1 MSLESSFMSSS
12 SISSIAGLRQPA
24 QFNFIDVTDWPA
36 WRDEFEDY
44 LYASGTQDKPGEVK
58 VRTLLYCMGRKAR
71 EILRTFNLSEEETK
85 DYGIVLEKFN
95 AHFTHS
101 RNTVYETANFSRRQ
115 QNLGETVDAYLVELH
130 KLAEKCD
137 FGLTKERMIRD
148 RFVVGLIDTKL
159 SQSLQMDSSLT
170 LQSALTKARLKE
182 AVVKQ
187 QSELGKKDLVADTV
201 GCDCRCSKP
210 ALTEEFATDLVSRQE
225 KRDRR
230 GVDSRHSCAHCGYRH
245 PQRPCPARNKEC
257 LKCCRV
263 GHFAKMCHTSLPQW
277 EKPGPRDYRRN
288 FVSEVTLP
296 ENDFFLG
303 TVAMQTPAPVTREV
317 EVRVNDV
324 PLLAKIDSG
333 ADVTVVGSGFPGLPD
348 LLEPPDTLK
357 GPSGTT
363 LDVLGKFRAVIQW
376 KKKTTSQMVYVVHG
390 LRKPLLGLPAL
401 LDLEIIRFLN
411 EVEVGEDHWS
421 TRKFPELF
429 RSLGKIPGEY
439 VIRLQENCTPF
450 AIAAP
455 RRVPFAMRTS
465 VKTELDNMEK
475 QGVIRKI
482 HTPTDWCA
490 PIVLVKKPSGKI
502 RICVDLTKLNEC
514 VKRERL
520 ILPTVEEVL
529 GSIGPAR
536 FFTKL
541 DANSGFYQIMLSEKS
556 QELTTFIT
564 PFGRYCFQRLP
575 FGITSAPEVFQRKIA
590 QVLDDLP
597 GVLNLMDDI
606 LIYGDNREEHD
617 RRLNAVLQ
625 RLSDNNVTLN
635 LEKCKFFVEKI
646 SFLGVLIDQHGI
658 YPDPRR
664 VEALT
669 ALEPPQNVSDLR
681 RILGMFNHVG
691 RFIPNMS
698 TLSAPL
704 RELLVKNVDWYWGNG
719 QQDAFQ
725 RLKASISSGI
735 CMAKYNPN
743 LPTILSADASS
754 YGLGAVLLQVQQPGD
769 RKPVAYASRSLNS
782 AETRYSQM
790 EKEALALT
798 WAAEKFDE
806 YICGLRCTF
815 ETDHKP
821 LVSLLGLQQLDQL
834 PLRIQRFRLRLMRYD
849 YDVTY
854 VPGASM
860 TIADAL
866 SRSPLKDTT
875 SSLTADEVSAFVR
888 GGIEAIPDS
897 DKLLDRIR
905 EFQKKD
911 EVCSTLREYCKTGWP
926 PKGRINQA
934 LRPYYEQ
941 MAKLSVCED
950 VLLCGQRIVIPMS
963 LREEILGRI
972 HEGHQGIVR
981 CRQKAKESIWW
992 PGISK
997 ELADLVR
1004 ACSVCEEYRLQP
1016 SEPMIPT
1023 ETPPLPSNG
1032 ANTTECS
1039 QYL

>member
-115 QNLGETVDAYLVELH
+115 QNLGETADAYLVELH

-148 RFVVGLIDTKL
+148 RFVVGIIDTKL

-277 EKPGPRDYRRN
+277 GKPGPRDYRRN

-348 LLEPPDTLK
+348 LLQPPETLK

-439 VIRLQENCTPF
+439 VIRLQKNCTPF

-625 RLSDNNVTLN
+625 RLCDNNVTLN

-743 LPTILSADASS
+743 LQTILSADASS
-754 YGLGAVLLQVQQPGD
+754 YGL
-769 RKPVAYASRSLNS
+769 
-782 AETRYSQM
+782 
-790 EKEALALT
+790 
-798 WAAEKFDE
+798 
-806 YICGLRCTF
+806 
-815 ETDHKP
+815 
-821 LVSLLGLQQLDQL
+821 
-834 PLRIQRFRLRLMRYD
+834 
-849 YDVTY
+849 
-854 VPGASM
+854 
-860 TIADAL
+860 
-866 SRSPLKDTT
+866 
-875 SSLTADEVSAFVR
+875 
-888 GGIEAIPDS
+888 
-897 DKLLDRIR
+897 
-905 EFQKKD
+905 
-911 EVCSTLREYCKTGWP
+911 
-926 PKGRINQA
+926 
-934 LRPYYEQ
+934 
-941 MAKLSVCED
+941 
-950 VLLCGQRIVIPMS
+950 
-963 LREEILGRI
+963 
-972 HEGHQGIVR
+972 
-981 CRQKAKESIWW
+981 
-992 PGISK
+992 
-997 ELADLVR
+997 
-1004 ACSVCEEYRLQP
+1004 
-1016 SEPMIPT
+1016 
-1023 ETPPLPSNG
+1023 
-1032 ANTTECS
+1032 
-1039 QYL
+1039 